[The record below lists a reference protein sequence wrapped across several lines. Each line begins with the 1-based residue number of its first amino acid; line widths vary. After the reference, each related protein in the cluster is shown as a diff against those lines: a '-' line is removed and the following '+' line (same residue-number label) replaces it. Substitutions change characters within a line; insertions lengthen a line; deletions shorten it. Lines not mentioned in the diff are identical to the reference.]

1 MHNYIMRSS
10 AEHKPIET
18 ETYIINYPSMAN
30 LSFSN
35 LEFIHSLQRYKPSI
49 KVAFTK
55 RSMNM
60 NILVIGANGN
70 AGRRIVEKALK
81 AGHQVTGVVRRE
93 GAIEGIPTIVKDALQ
108 LTKQELTQFD
118 VVVNATSAFTPD
130 TYHLQTDLTL
140 LLVKALANTNTR
152 LIVVGGAGSLF
163 VDEDHTVQL
172 YDTPDF
178 PAEFLGLAKAQGNA
192 IDILR
197 KFSNVDWT
205 FFSPAPIFDAE
216 GAESND
222 YVIGNETV
230 ILNKEGQPYIS
241 YETYAQILVD
251 EINNHKFGRQRFTAV
266 QN

>member
-1 MHNYIMRSS
+1 
-10 AEHKPIET
+10 
-18 ETYIINYPSMAN
+18 
-30 LSFSN
+30 
-35 LEFIHSLQRYKPSI
+35 
-49 KVAFTK
+49 
-55 RSMNM
+55 M

-130 TYHLQTDLTL
+130 TYYLQTDLTL
-140 LLVKALANTNTR
+140 LLVKALTNTNTR
-152 LIVVGGAGSLF
+152 LIAIGGAGSLY

-172 YDTPDF
+172 NDTSDF
-178 PAEFLGLAKAQGNA
+178 PKEFLARSKTHGKSD
-192 IDILR
+192 DILR

-205 FFSPAPIFDAE
+205 MFTPPPILDAE
-216 GAESND
+216 GPESND
-222 YVIGNETV
+222 YVLGNENV
-230 ILNKEGQPYIS
+230 ILNKEGKPYIS
-241 YETYAQILVD
+241 YATFAQILVD

>member
-1 MHNYIMRSS
+1 MFG
-10 AEHKPIET
+10 T
-18 ETYIINYPSMAN
+18 
-30 LSFSN
+30 L
-35 LEFIHSLQRYKPSI
+35 YKRR
-49 KVAFTK
+49 KH
-55 RSMNM
+55 M

-130 TYHLQTDLTL
+130 TYHLPADLTL

-152 LIVVGGAGSLF
+152 LIAIGGAGSLY

-172 YDTPDF
+172 NDTPEF
-178 PAEFLGLAKAQGNA
+178 PPEFLVRSKTHAKSD
-192 IDILR
+192 DILR

-205 FFSPAPIFDAE
+205 ILDAE
-216 GAESND
+216 GPESND
-222 YVIGNETV
+222 YILGNENV
-230 ILNKEGQPYIS
+230 ILNKEGKPYLS
-241 YETYAQILVD
+241 YATFAQILVD

>member
-1 MHNYIMRSS
+1 MRSS

-93 GAIEGIPTIVKDALQ
+93 WAIEGIPTIVKDALQ

-152 LIVVGGAGSLF
+152 LIVVGGAGSLY

-251 EINNHKFGRQRFTAV
+251 EINNHKFSRQRFTAV

>member
-1 MHNYIMRSS
+1 MRSS

-18 ETYIINYPSMAN
+18 EIHINNYPSMAN
-30 LSFSN
+30 VQFSN
-35 LEFIHSLQRYKPSI
+35 LEFTHLLQRYKPSS

-93 GAIEGIPTIVKDALQ
+93 GAIEGIQTIVKDALQ

-130 TYHLQTDLTL
+130 AYHLQTDLTL

-152 LIVVGGAGSLF
+152 LIVVGGAGSLY

-178 PAEFLGLAKAQGNA
+178 PEEYLGLAKAQGNA

-205 FFSPAPIFDAE
+205 FFSPAADFDE
-216 GAESND
+216 KGVESKD
-222 YVIGNETV
+222 YILGNENF
-230 ILNKEGQPYIS
+230 ILNKDGNSYIS

-251 EINNHKFGRQRFTAV
+251 EINNHKFSRQRFTAV

>member
-1 MHNYIMRSS
+1 
-10 AEHKPIET
+10 
-18 ETYIINYPSMAN
+18 
-30 LSFSN
+30 
-35 LEFIHSLQRYKPSI
+35 
-49 KVAFTK
+49 
-55 RSMNM
+55 M

-130 TYHLQTDLTL
+130 TYHLPADLTL

-152 LIVVGGAGSLF
+152 LIAIGGAGSLY

-172 YDTPDF
+172 NDTPEF
-178 PAEFLGLAKAQGNA
+178 PKEFLARSKTHGKSD
-192 IDILR
+192 DILR

-205 FFSPAPIFDAE
+205 MFTPPPILDAE
-216 GAESND
+216 GPESKD
-222 YVIGNETV
+222 YILGNENV
-230 ILNKEGQPYIS
+230 ILNKEGKPYIS
-241 YETYAQILVD
+241 YDTFAQILVD
-251 EINNHKFGRQRFTAV
+251 EINNYKFGRQRFTAV

>member
-1 MHNYIMRSS
+1 
-10 AEHKPIET
+10 
-18 ETYIINYPSMAN
+18 
-30 LSFSN
+30 
-35 LEFIHSLQRYKPSI
+35 
-49 KVAFTK
+49 
-55 RSMNM
+55 M
-60 NILVIGANGN
+60 NILVIGANGK

-130 TYHLQTDLTL
+130 MYHLPADLTL

-152 LIVVGGAGSLF
+152 LIAIGGAGSLY

-172 YDTPDF
+172 NDTPEF
-178 PAEFLGLAKAQGNA
+178 PPEFLGRSKTHGKSD
-192 IDILR
+192 DILR

-205 FFSPAPIFDAE
+205 MFTPPPILDAE
-216 GAESND
+216 GPESND
-222 YVIGNETV
+222 YVLGNENI
-230 ILNKEGQPYIS
+230 ILNKEGKPYIS
-241 YETYAQILVD
+241 YDTFAQILVD

>member
-1 MHNYIMRSS
+1 MRSS

-18 ETYIINYPSMAN
+18 EIHINNYPSMAN
-30 LSFSN
+30 VQFSN
-35 LEFIHSLQRYKPSI
+35 LEFTHLLQRYKPSS

-130 TYHLQTDLTL
+130 TYYLQTDLTL

-152 LIVVGGAGSLF
+152 LIVVGGAGSLY

-178 PAEFLGLAKAQGNA
+178 PEEYLGLAKAQGNA

-205 FFSPAPIFDAE
+205 FFSPAADFDE
-216 GAESND
+216 KGVESKD
-222 YVIGNETV
+222 YILGNENF
-230 ILNKEGQPYIS
+230 ILNKDGNSYIS

-251 EINNHKFGRQRFTAV
+251 EINNHKFSRQRFTAV

>member
-1 MHNYIMRSS
+1 MKSS

-18 ETYIINYPSMAN
+18 EIHINNYPSMAN
-30 LSFSN
+30 VQFSN
-35 LEFIHSLQRYKPSI
+35 LEFTHLLQRYKPSS

-93 GAIEGIPTIVKDALQ
+93 GAIEGIQTIVKDALQ

-130 TYHLQTDLTL
+130 AYHLQTDLTL

-152 LIVVGGAGSLF
+152 LIVVGGAGSLY

-178 PAEFLGLAKAQGNA
+178 PEEYLGLAKAQGNA

-205 FFSPAPIFDAE
+205 FFSPAADFDE
-216 GAESND
+216 KGVESKD
-222 YVIGNETV
+222 YILGNENF
-230 ILNKEGQPYIS
+230 ILNKDGNSYIS

-251 EINNHKFGRQRFTAV
+251 EINNHKFSRQRFTAV

>member
-1 MHNYIMRSS
+1 
-10 AEHKPIET
+10 
-18 ETYIINYPSMAN
+18 
-30 LSFSN
+30 
-35 LEFIHSLQRYKPSI
+35 
-49 KVAFTK
+49 
-55 RSMNM
+55 M

-81 AGHQVTGVVRRE
+81 AGHQVTGLVRRE

-130 TYHLQTDLTL
+130 TYHLPADLTL

-152 LIVVGGAGSLF
+152 LITIGGAGSLY

-172 YDTPDF
+172 NDTPEF
-178 PAEFLGLAKAQGNA
+178 PKEFLARSKTHGKSD
-192 IDILR
+192 DILR

-205 FFSPAPIFDAE
+205 MFTPPPILDAE
-216 GAESND
+216 GPKSND
-222 YVIGNETV
+222 YVLGNENV
-230 ILNKEGQPYIS
+230 ILNREGKPYLS
-241 YETYAQILVD
+241 YATFAQILVD
-251 EINNHKFGRQRFTAV
+251 EINNHKFSRQRFTAV

>member
-1 MHNYIMRSS
+1 
-10 AEHKPIET
+10 
-18 ETYIINYPSMAN
+18 
-30 LSFSN
+30 
-35 LEFIHSLQRYKPSI
+35 
-49 KVAFTK
+49 
-55 RSMNM
+55 M

-70 AGRRIVEKALK
+70 AGRRIVEKALN

-130 TYHLQTDLTL
+130 TYHLPADLTL

-152 LIVVGGAGSLF
+152 LIAIGGAGSLY

-172 YDTPDF
+172 NDTPEF
-178 PAEFLGLAKAQGNA
+178 PKEFLARSKTHGKSD
-192 IDILR
+192 DILR

-205 FFSPAPIFDAE
+205 MFTPPPILDPE
-216 GAESND
+216 GPESND
-222 YVIGNETV
+222 YVLGNENV
-230 ILNKEGQPYIS
+230 ILNKEGNPYIS
-241 YETYAQILVD
+241 YATFAQILVD

>member
-1 MHNYIMRSS
+1 MKSS

-18 ETYIINYPSMAN
+18 EIRINNYASMAN
-30 LSFSN
+30 VQFSN
-35 LEFIHSLQRYKPSI
+35 LEFTHLLQRYKPSS

-93 GAIEGIPTIVKDALQ
+93 GAIEAIPTIVKDALQ

-130 TYHLQTDLTL
+130 AYHLQTDLTL

-152 LIVVGGAGSLF
+152 LIVVGGAGSLY

-178 PAEFLGLAKAQGNA
+178 PEEYLGLAKAQGNA

-205 FFSPAPIFDAE
+205 FFSPAADFDE
-216 GAESND
+216 KGVESKD
-222 YVIGNETV
+222 YILGNENF
-230 ILNKEGQPYIS
+230 ILNKDGNSYIS

-251 EINNHKFGRQRFTAV
+251 EINNHKFSRQRFTAV

>member
-1 MHNYIMRSS
+1 
-10 AEHKPIET
+10 
-18 ETYIINYPSMAN
+18 
-30 LSFSN
+30 
-35 LEFIHSLQRYKPSI
+35 
-49 KVAFTK
+49 
-55 RSMNM
+55 M

-70 AGRRIVEKALK
+70 AGRLIVEKALK
-81 AGHQVTGVVRRE
+81 AGHQVSGVVRRE

-130 TYHLQTDLTL
+130 TYHLPADLTL

-152 LIVVGGAGSLF
+152 LIAIGGAGSLY

-172 YDTPDF
+172 NDTPEF
-178 PAEFLGLAKAQGNA
+178 PKEFLARSKTHGKSD
-192 IDILR
+192 DILR

-205 FFSPAPIFDAE
+205 MFTPPPILDAE
-216 GAESND
+216 GPESND
-222 YVIGNETV
+222 YVLGNENV
-230 ILNKEGQPYIS
+230 ILNKEGKPYIS
-241 YETYAQILVD
+241 YATFAQILVD

>member
-1 MHNYIMRSS
+1 
-10 AEHKPIET
+10 
-18 ETYIINYPSMAN
+18 
-30 LSFSN
+30 
-35 LEFIHSLQRYKPSI
+35 
-49 KVAFTK
+49 
-55 RSMNM
+55 M

-81 AGHQVTGVVRRE
+81 AGHQVTGLVRRK

-130 TYHLQTDLTL
+130 TYHLPADLTL

-152 LIVVGGAGSLF
+152 LIAIGGAGSLY

-172 YDTPDF
+172 NDTSEF
-178 PAEFLGLAKAQGNA
+178 PKEFLARSKTHGKSD
-192 IDILR
+192 DILR

-205 FFSPAPIFDAE
+205 MFTPPPILDAE
-216 GAESND
+216 GPESND
-222 YVIGNETV
+222 YVLGNENV
-230 ILNKEGQPYIS
+230 ILNKEGKPYIS
-241 YETYAQILVD
+241 YATFAQILVD

>member
-1 MHNYIMRSS
+1 
-10 AEHKPIET
+10 
-18 ETYIINYPSMAN
+18 
-30 LSFSN
+30 
-35 LEFIHSLQRYKPSI
+35 
-49 KVAFTK
+49 
-55 RSMNM
+55 M

-81 AGHQVTGVVRRE
+81 AGHQVSGVVRRE

-130 TYHLQTDLTL
+130 TYHLPADLTL

-152 LIVVGGAGSLF
+152 LIAIGGAGSLY

-172 YDTPDF
+172 NDTPEF
-178 PAEFLGLAKAQGNA
+178 PKEFLARSKTHGKSD
-192 IDILR
+192 DILR
-197 KFSNVDWT
+197 KFINVDWT
-205 FFSPAPIFDAE
+205 MFTPPPILDAE
-216 GAESND
+216 GPESND
-222 YVIGNETV
+222 YVLGNENV
-230 ILNKEGQPYIS
+230 ILNKEGKPYIS
-241 YETYAQILVD
+241 YATFAQILVN

>member
-1 MHNYIMRSS
+1 
-10 AEHKPIET
+10 
-18 ETYIINYPSMAN
+18 
-30 LSFSN
+30 
-35 LEFIHSLQRYKPSI
+35 
-49 KVAFTK
+49 
-55 RSMNM
+55 M

-70 AGRRIVEKALK
+70 AGRLIVEKALK
-81 AGHQVTGVVRRE
+81 AGHQVSGVVRRE

-130 TYHLQTDLTL
+130 TYHLPADLTL

-152 LIVVGGAGSLF
+152 LIAIGGAGSLY

-172 YDTPDF
+172 NDTPEF
-178 PAEFLGLAKAQGNA
+178 PKEFLARSKTHGKSD
-192 IDILR
+192 DILR

-205 FFSPAPIFDAE
+205 MFTPPPILDVE
-216 GAESND
+216 GPKSND
-222 YVIGNETV
+222 YVLGNENV
-230 ILNKEGQPYIS
+230 ILNREGKPYLS
-241 YETYAQILVD
+241 YATFAQILVD